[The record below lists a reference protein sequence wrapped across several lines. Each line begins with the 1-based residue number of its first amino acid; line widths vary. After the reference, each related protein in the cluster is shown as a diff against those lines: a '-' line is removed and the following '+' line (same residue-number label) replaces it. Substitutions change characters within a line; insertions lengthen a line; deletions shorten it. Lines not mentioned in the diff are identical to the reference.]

1 MFCPKCG
8 NSIPENAKFCS
19 KCGHKIRGV
28 SEINKDDKGRYLLE
42 NNKMQKK
49 SGVHHKVRKYALLVA
64 SVLCVLIV
72 IIAAYSMNQSRLIY
86 EYNEAFYTATVIEV
100 KKEYKEKITEIVIPQ
115 EVKYEGKTYTVARIQ
130 HDAFKGCVNLESVEI
145 PNTVVYIG
153 SGAFHECSSLKSIE
167 LSNQIKDI
175 NSDTFS
181 GCVKLES
188 IEIPQKVVNIYSN
201 AFYGCSSLTQIEL
214 PKEMNYIG
222 NNAFEGCKNLA
233 SVSFP
238 EYVKN
243 MGNDVF
249 LGCELLK
256 NNGMYYEEENEVE
269 SGVVEEDN
277 SLNLPYSREDFVSDA
292 AWNEYVNFSDLSGLK
307 NN

>member
-8 NSIPENAKFCS
+8 NSFPENAKFCS

-175 NSDTFS
+175 NDTTSNTADYVLPNSNVVYLTKSDLAGFGPEVCRVARNEIYARHGRIFTDEILKAYF
-181 GCVKLES
+181 ES
-188 IEIPQKVVNIYSN
+188 KSWYH
-201 AFYGCSSLTQIEL
+201 GT
-214 PKEMNYIG
+214 
-222 NNAFEGCKNLA
+222 
-233 SVSFP
+233 VSA
-238 EYVKN
+238 
-243 MGNDVF
+243 
-249 LGCELLK
+249 
-256 NNGMYYEEENEVE
+256 
-269 SGVVEEDN
+269 
-277 SLNLPYSREDFVSDA
+277 EDFSDDVL
-292 AWNEYVNFSDLSGLK
+292 NEYEIANRDLILEYEKEQGYR
-307 NN
+307 